1 MVGDQTAIAL
11 EHVCRNFEVENER
24 IAVLDDIS
32 LDVRHGEFV
41 ALIGP
46 SGCGKSTL
54 LRLIAGLIE
63 PSAGRVY
70 VDGGTPSQAR
80 ERRLFGMVFQD
91 PVLLPWRNVIDN
103 IRLPLDVVDHAARR
117 DAEDPRELLDLVGL
131 KKFERARVWQL
142 SGGMR
147 QRVAIARALLLRPRI
162 LLLDEPFGALDE
174 ITRQQMNLEL
184 LRIWAERRTT
194 AILVTHSVAEAVFLA
209 DRVIVLSPRPGRI
222 ASQTCIPFDRPRL
235 PELLRAPSFFEQAA
249 AVSAELLAATETP
262 I

>member
-1 MVGDQTAIAL
+1 VVSDQSAIAL
-11 EHVCRNFEVENER
+11 EHIRRTFDVDGQPIV
-24 IAVLDDIS
+24 ALDDVS
-32 LDVRHGEFV
+32 LDVRPGEFV

-63 PSAGRVY
+63 PSEGRVC
-70 VDGGTPSQAR
+70 VDGSSPAAAQQ
-80 ERRLFGMVFQD
+80 RRLFGMVFQD
-91 PVLLPWRNVIDN
+91 PVLLPWRNVLDN
-103 IRLPLDVVDHAARR
+103 VRLPLDVVDRAARR
-117 DAEDPRELLDLVGL
+117 DAENPRELLELVGL
-131 KKFERARVWQL
+131 GKFGRARVWQL

-174 ITRQQMNLEL
+174 ITRQQMNVEL

-194 AILVTHSVAEAVFLA
+194 AVLVTHSVAEAVFLA

-222 ASQTCIPFDRPRL
+222 ASQQCIPFDRPRT
-235 PELLRAPSFFEQAA
+235 PDLLRTPAFFEQTA
-249 AVSAELLAATETP
+249 AVSAALLAASEGG
-262 I
+262 

>member
-1 MVGDQTAIAL
+1 VSSGHPAIAL
-11 EHVCRNFEVENER
+11 DQVRRTFHVEGDEIVALEDVSLRVE
-24 IAVLDDIS
+24 S
-32 LDVRHGEFV
+32 GEFV

-54 LRLIAGLIE
+54 LRIIAGLIE
-63 PSAGRVY
+63 PSGGRVC
-70 VDGGTPSQAR
+70 VDGRTTTEAR
-80 ERRLFGMVFQD
+80 KLRSFGMVFQD
-91 PVLLPWRNVIDN
+91 PVLLPWRNVLDN
-103 IRLPLDVVDHAARR
+103 IRLPLDVVDRDARR
-117 DAEDPRELLDLVGL
+117 QAEDPGALLDLVGL
-131 KKFERARVWQL
+131 QQFARARVWQL

-194 AILVTHSVAEAVFLA
+194 AVLVTHSVAEAVFLA

-222 ASQTCIPFDRPRL
+222 ASQHAIPFERPRA
-235 PELLRAPSFFEQAA
+235 PDLLRMAAFFEQTAL
-249 AVSAELLAATETP
+249 VSAALLTASQ
-262 I
+262 